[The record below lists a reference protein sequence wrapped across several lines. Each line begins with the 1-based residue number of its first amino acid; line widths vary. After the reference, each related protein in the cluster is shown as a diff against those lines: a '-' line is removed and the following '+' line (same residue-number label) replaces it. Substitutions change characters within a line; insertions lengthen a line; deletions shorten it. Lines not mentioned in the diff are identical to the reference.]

1 MTNFSDGKSQLLDGV
16 EYTYYS
22 DWINNFESKE
32 HWSLYWEQI
41 NLVLKEL
48 KKGDTLLEIG
58 PGTGF
63 LSNYLRSKG
72 YQVTTLDIDKQKSP
86 DIQCNIV
93 EYSFPDQYDHI
104 IAFEVFEH
112 IPYDKFTEVLPKLRK
127 SARKNLFFSL
137 PRNYKVWFSI
147 DLIIT
152 YIRNVSFTFK
162 TKRRKITTI
171 THFWELDY
179 KDFTLKNLAVLTKD
193 AGFLTTKIV
202 KESQAVFFQLKPD
215 SQKL

>member
-1 MTNFSDGKSQLLDGV
+1 MSNFSDGKSQVLDGV

-22 DWINNFESKE
+22 DWINKFESKE

-48 KKGDTLLEIG
+48 KEGDTLLEIG

-72 YQVTTLDIDKQKSP
+72 YQVTTLDIDEQKSP

-93 EYSFPDQYDHI
+93 EYAFPDQYDHI

-127 SARKNLFFSL
+127 SARKNLFLSL

-147 DLIIT
+147 DLVIT
-152 YIRNVSFTFK
+152 YIRSFSFVFK
-162 TKRRKITTI
+162 TKRRKIKTI

-179 KDFTLKNLAVLTKD
+179 KDFTLKNLGVLTKD
-193 AGFLTTKIV
+193 AGFLTSKII
-202 KESQAVFFQLKPD
+202 KESQAVFIQLKPD
-215 SQKL
+215 SQ